1 MPWIKRM
8 DDTYI
13 KFDELTKRSFIGA
26 RVEYVKNYTFL
37 ATVYL
42 TNKNQSEVIVVG
54 VNSYTTLQSAKKY
67 CDTILKQI
75 ADKAKEMCDA

>member
-8 DDTYI
+8 DDTYV

-37 ATVYL
+37 ATVYV
-42 TNKNQSEVIVVG
+42 TNNNQSEVIVVG
-54 VNSYTTLQSAKKY
+54 ANSYTTLQSAKKY
-67 CDTILKQI
+67 CDRMLKQI
-75 ADKAKEMCDA
+75 ADKAKEMCDG